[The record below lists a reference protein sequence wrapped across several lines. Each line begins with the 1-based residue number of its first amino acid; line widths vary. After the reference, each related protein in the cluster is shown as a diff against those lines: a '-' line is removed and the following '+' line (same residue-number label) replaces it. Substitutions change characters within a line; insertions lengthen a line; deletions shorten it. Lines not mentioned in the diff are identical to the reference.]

1 MISTFIASFCGIA
14 IVAALHYHAAAI
26 SGFGAPP
33 YTWQWMIGSFGATAV
48 LLYAT
53 PESPLAQPRCLLGGH
68 VGSALIGAS
77 INLLLPGE
85 STRWL
90 ACALAVSLS
99 ITFMQAAR
107 VVHPPGGATA
117 LIAVSIE
124 SARNQG
130 YFFVV
135 FPVFVGAC
143 VMLLVALIVNNVVL
157 RFPLYW
163 WAPDEAPAVAAP
175 PVIASLELQ
184 KPPQNIVLVDT
195 GSV

>member
-1 MISTFIASFCGIA
+1 MQDYFQKVRFVFRIGEGLALFTFLHFLVSPAAVFQWRGAGTGVFPPRVAAPHLLSTFIASFCGIA

-33 YTWQWMIGSFGATAV
+33 YAWQWMIGSFGATAV

-53 PESPLAQPRCLLGGH
+53 PESPLAQPRCLFGGH

-107 VVHPPGGATA
+107 VVHPPGT
-117 LIAVSIE
+117 
-124 SARNQG
+124 
-130 YFFVV
+130 F
-135 FPVFVGAC
+135 
-143 VMLLVALIVNNVVL
+143 
-157 RFPLYW
+157 
-163 WAPDEAPAVAAP
+163 
-175 PVIASLELQ
+175 
-184 KPPQNIVLVDT
+184 
-195 GSV
+195 